1 MDFSILPSL
10 NSRFSELP
18 FSSICRFLDS
28 WVPGFLGSKISRFA
42 DSPNFGF
49 LDSCTPACPGSWIQ
63 RPLVSEIPR
72 LQNNSIPRCLDPSV
86 PGFRVSFVHPL
97 PYPWILRFLDFWAAR
112 FLGCPL
118 AVSSKAPN
126 LRSLDFSIRRILG
139 YRNRGFF
146 VFRSS
151 GFFGFPIR
159 GCADS

>member
-49 LDSCTPACPGSWIQ
+49 ADSCTPACPGSWIQ

-86 PGFRVSFVHPL
+86 PRFRVSFVRLL
-97 PYPWILRFLDFWAAR
+97 PYPWIPRFLDFRLAR
-112 FLGCPL
+112 FLGRPL
-118 AVSSKAPN
+118 TVSSMASS
-126 LRSLDFSIRRILG
+126 LRSLDFSIRSILD

-146 VFRSS
+146 VFWTS
-151 GFFGFPIR
+151 GLFGFPIR